1 MTASEK
7 NPRRQLTTYVR
18 CLRKHKTKPARAH
31 PSRGGA
37 NTTDFLIPSCWNEQ
51 KERARSFQILR
62 RYYFKSP
69 NFKKQTNCLGKRT
82 KFASLAKANSQF
94 SPFKDDPEPHQN
106 FMDRFFFF
114 PFFLCSPFA
123 GSFNEIS
130 FAVLQFLISL
140 TNKECVSRTSAR
152 ALALAEE

>member
-106 FMDRFFFF
+106 FMDHFFF
-114 PFFLCSPFA
+114 SPSSYA
-123 GSFNEIS
+123 PPLQ
-130 FAVLQFLISL
+130 VVLMKYRLQFLISL